1 MISAR
6 NDLNTR
12 WSYLSPLGWKHSLQ
26 GACGDT
32 FLGVHPTY
40 DCNTFLQTPVL
51 TWLVSLEIVRF
62 LTGATFLFLPFLYIL
77 LKVAAEVH
85 SCCLTR
91 YNSNSVQVYE
101 ELVQWWLK
109 GCAFISP
116 WQLSREW
123 FAYAFSKGFFGTC
136 IRLGRIVFYSTRR
149 VPRFNTL

>member
-1 MISAR
+1 MILFIPFGLKTLTAR
-6 NDLNTR
+6 GLWGYFSWCTSNIRLQHILANPG
-12 WSYLSPLGWKHSLQ
+12 SYVACFPWNSPS
-26 GACGDT
+26 
-32 FLGVHPTY
+32 
-40 DCNTFLQTPVL
+40 
-51 TWLVSLEIVRF
+51 F